1 MQSSASNPRLGIHSI
16 GGFSLIVPSLD
27 DARAFYGAFGLQVQ
41 DTAEGVSLHT
51 ENGWRWGDVVQGA
64 RKRMRH
70 LCFHCYAADYDALR
84 ARLAAQGV
92 ETFAAPGWASE
103 RDGARDSTWFAD
115 PDGLTIELRPGAKTT
130 LDAAV
135 RHALRHPVDGV
146 RAAANRRDRPRVR
159 PVRLSHIMRF
169 TADVPR
175 SIDFYSRV
183 LGLRLSDRSG
193 DHVAFLHG
201 PHGSDHH
208 LMAFA
213 KSAGP
218 GLHHF
223 SWDVPTIEHVGLG
236 AMHMAAS
243 GYVDG
248 WGVGRHVLGSNYF
261 FYVADPWGSFSE
273 YSAEMDFIPA
283 SIDWQPLDHPAED
296 SSYLW
301 GPDVP
306 AYMREN
312 AELG

>member
-1 MQSSASNPRLGIHSI
+1 MQSSNSTSRLGIHSI
-16 GGFSLIVPSLD
+16 GAFSLTVPSLD
-27 DARAFYGAFGLQVQ
+27 EAHAFYDAFGLHVHATP
-41 DTAEGVSLHT
+41 DGLSLHT
-51 ENGWRWGDVVQGA
+51 DNGWRWGDVVQGP
-64 RKRMRH
+64 RKQMRH
-70 LCFHCYAADYDALR
+70 IRFHCYAEDYDALR
-84 ARLAAQGV
+84 TRIAANGV
-92 ETFAAPGWASE
+92 ETFAAPDWAE
-103 RDGARDSTWFAD
+103 DRDGTWFAD
-115 PDGLTIELRPGAKTT
+115 PDGLTIAIHPGPKTT

-135 RHALRHPVDGV
+135 RHALSHPVDGV

-175 SIDFYSRV
+175 AIDFYTRV
-183 LGLRLSDRSG
+183 LGLRLSDRSA

-213 KSAGP
+213 KSQGP
-218 GLHHF
+218 GLHHL
-223 SWDVPTIEHVGLG
+223 SWDVPTIEEVGLG
-236 AMHMAAS
+236 AMHMAAC
-243 GYVDG
+243 GYKKG

-283 SIDWQPLDHPAED
+283 SLDWHPLDHPAED